1 MKKSC
6 VIILVNKTMFD
17 KLLEILEFNETAIMA
32 LERLNIADVQPVIA
46 VMKEN
51 RRKIE
56 KLQEE
61 AEKQNACINRDSNQR
76 Q

>member
-1 MKKSC
+1 MRMSIPARERC
-6 VIILVNKTMFD
+6 KTMFD

-32 LERLNIADVQPVIA
+32 LERLDLADVLPVIT

-56 KLQEE
+56 ALQEE
-61 AEKQNACINRDSNQR
+61 AEKTDEQTEGK
-76 Q
+76 

>member
-1 MKKSC
+1 
-6 VIILVNKTMFD
+6 MFD

-32 LERLNIADVQPVIA
+32 LEGLNLADVLPVIT

-56 KLQEE
+56 KLREE
-61 AEKQNACINRDSNQR
+61 AEAEGNGTKKG
-76 Q
+76 

>member
-1 MKKSC
+1 
-6 VIILVNKTMFD
+6 MFD

-32 LERLNIADVQPVIA
+32 LERLNLADVLPVIA

-61 AEKQNACINRDSNQR
+61 AEGT
-76 Q
+76 